1 MAAAS
6 PANADTP
13 HGFNATGVM
22 YGLNAYPVDASNDLA
37 VFKGDMMS
45 LEGDGSVS
53 ENTGSLAHNVGA
65 AEAATTV
72 SSAVKALNAAT
83 TANNILVHYH
93 PAQMYYA
100 QVDASGAPAQADV
113 GANMDIAVT
122 HAGSTTTGL
131 SGMEL
136 DHSSVNTTA
145 ALVMR
150 IHGLLNRSDNLIGD
164 HAELNCSVNEH
175 FMETNAG
182 VGV

>member
-22 YGLNAYPVDASNDLA
+22 YGLNAYSVDASNDLA

-45 LEGDGSVS
+45 LESDGNVT

-72 SSAVKALNAAT
+72 SSAVKALNAAS

-93 PAQMYYA
+93 PAQMYIA
-100 QVDASGAPAQADV
+100 QVDASGTPAV
-113 GANMDIAVT
+113 TSYGNNMDIAVA
-122 HAGSTTTGL
+122 HVGSTTTGL

-136 DHSSVNTTA
+136 SATTSNTTA

-150 IHGLLNRSDNLIGD
+150 VHGLLNRSDNLIGD

-182 VGV
+182 TGV

>member
-22 YGLNAYPVDASNDLA
+22 YGLNAYSSDASNLA

-45 LEGDGSVS
+45 LEADGLVTES
-53 ENTGSLAHNVGA
+53 TGSEAHNVGA
-65 AEAATTV
+65 VESATSV
-72 SSAVKALNAAT
+72 SSAQKALVAAS
-83 TANNILVHYH
+83 TAGTVLVHYH

-100 QVDASGAPAQADV
+100 QVDASGAPVVAV
-113 GANMDIAVT
+113 YGNNMDIAVT
-122 HAGSTTTGL
+122 HAGSTTTGI

-136 DHSSVNTTA
+136 SATSTNTTA

-150 IHGLLNRSDNLIGD
+150 VHGLLNRSDNLIGD

>member
-45 LEGDGSVS
+45 LEADGSVS

-65 AEAATTV
+65 AE
-72 SSAVKALNAAT
+72 AAT

>member
-22 YGLNAYPVDASNDLA
+22 YGLNAYSSDASNLA

-45 LEGDGSVS
+45 LEADGLVTES
-53 ENTGSLAHNVGA
+53 TGSETHNVGA
-65 AEAATTV
+65 AESATSV
-72 SSAVKALNAAT
+72 SSSQKALVAAT
-83 TANNILVHYH
+83 TAGTILVHYH

-100 QVDASGAPAQADV
+100 QVDATGTP
-113 GANMDIAVT
+113 AVT
-122 HAGSTTTGL
+122 SYGNNANVGVEHAGSTTTGI

-136 DHSSVNTTA
+136 SGTSINTTA

-150 IHGLLNRSDNLIGD
+150 VHGLLNRSDNLIGD
-164 HAELNCSVNEH
+164 HAELICSVNEH
-175 FMETNAG
+175 FMGTADG
-182 VGV
+182 SGI

>member
-22 YGLNAYPVDASNDLA
+22 YGLNAYSSDASNLA

-45 LEGDGSVS
+45 LEADGLVTES
-53 ENTGSLAHNVGA
+53 TGSEAHNVGA
-65 AEAATTV
+65 AESATSV
-72 SSAVKALNAAT
+72 SSSQKALVAAS
-83 TANNILVHYH
+83 TAGTILVHYH
-93 PAQMYYA
+93 PAQLYIA
-100 QVDASGAPAQADV
+100 QIDASGTPAVAMY
-113 GANMDIAVT
+113 GNNTEIAVT
-122 HAGSTTTGL
+122 HVGSTTTGL

>member
-22 YGLNAYPVDASNDLA
+22 YGLNAYPIDASNLA
-37 VFKGDMMS
+37 VFKGDMMA
-45 LEGDGSVS
+45 LEADGKVT
-53 ENTGSLAHNVGA
+53 ENTTSDAHNVGA

-72 SSAVKALNAAT
+72 SSAVKALNAAS

-93 PAQMYYA
+93 PAQIYYA
-100 QVDASGAPAQADV
+100 QVDASGAPAQADI
-113 GANMDIAVT
+113 GANMDITVD

-136 DHSSVNTTA
+136 DHSTVNTTA
-145 ALVMR
+145 TLVMR
-150 IHGLLNRSDNLIGD
+150 IHSLLNRSDNKFGD
-164 HAELNCSVNEH
+164 HAELNCSVNVH

>member
-22 YGLNAYPVDASNDLA
+22 YGLNAYPVDASNLA
-37 VFKGDMMS
+37 IFKGDMMS
-45 LEGDGSVS
+45 LEADGNVT

-72 SSAVKALNAAT
+72 SSAVKALNAAS

-100 QVDASGAPAQADV
+100 QVDASGAPAQADI
-113 GANMDIAVT
+113 GANMDIAVA
-122 HAGSTTTGL
+122 HVGSTATGL

-136 DHSSVNTTA
+136 KHDTVNQTA

-150 IHGLLNRSDNLIGD
+150 IHGLLSRSDNLFGD

-175 FMETNAG
+175 FMETNVG